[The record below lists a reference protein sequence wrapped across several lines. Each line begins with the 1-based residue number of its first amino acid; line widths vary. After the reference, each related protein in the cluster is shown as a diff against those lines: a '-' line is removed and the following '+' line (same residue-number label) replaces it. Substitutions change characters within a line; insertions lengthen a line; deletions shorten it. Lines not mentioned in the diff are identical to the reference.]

1 MRDHPENA
9 ARIRLNRRDGVAG
22 RARHGARSRDP
33 EEPHL
38 EDTGLQS
45 ACLHRSSRAVEPATE
60 VLARAREAV
69 GHVRDALARDARDD
83 GDSAHGAVRA
93 ALLCDERARDVLPE
107 GECRATEGQEER
119 E

>member
-1 MRDHPENA
+1 MAHYLALDPE
-9 ARIRLNRRDGVAG
+9 RLQ
-22 RARHGARSRDP
+22 RDP
-33 EEPHL
+33 LILLVP
-38 EDTGLQS
+38 GL
-45 ACLHRSSRAVEPATE
+45 
-60 VLARAREAV
+60 
-69 GHVRDALARDARDD
+69 DD